1 MPRKPIIRNAMK
13 NLRTIKNH
21 ASLLRASIAALT
33 LGLWAALTVLAQ
45 APDRATSEVNS
56 LPPTTGA
63 PLTIKPVDMQD
74 VDCMIAQWNTG
85 APRPS
90 LTVICPPESVFAP
103 LRVLIKLSW
112 MKPEL
117 APTNPDTIPF
127 RVGALT
133 KIRTN
138 KNAAQIWLLADQAH
152 GSREQWVPFDAVGD
166 IALLVGHPNNK
177 SPKKISSGAEQ
188 SPSRNVVT
196 QTRDEL
202 TNQTRHIPSELA
214 DREKPLRHPVF

>member
-1 MPRKPIIRNAMK
+1 
-13 NLRTIKNH
+13 
-21 ASLLRASIAALT
+21 
-33 LGLWAALTVLAQ
+33 
-45 APDRATSEVNS
+45 
-56 LPPTTGA
+56 
-63 PLTIKPVDMQD
+63 MQD

-177 SPKKISSGAEQ
+177 SPKKISSGAEP

-196 QTRDEL
+196 QTRDEV
-202 TNQTRHIPSELA
+202 TNQTCHIPSELA